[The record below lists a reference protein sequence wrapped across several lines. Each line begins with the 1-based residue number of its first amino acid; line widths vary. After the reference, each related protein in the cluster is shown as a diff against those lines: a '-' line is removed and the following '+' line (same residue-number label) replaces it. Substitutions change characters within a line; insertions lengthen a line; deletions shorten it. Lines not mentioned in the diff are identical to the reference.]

1 MTLQFVFP
9 QILADS
15 RSRRRSEGERAVY
28 RGTRPA
34 RPNRLDA
41 EFRRRVAGQGW
52 KSIRRGLQ
60 REPSGTRSRPSFPRK
75 RESGQAGSML
85 IRNRPCTPLAT
96 PLQGLFMGD
105 SGGFFGGIFHL
116 SFPPA
121 CLAGRQADRSA
132 CDALAGIAPDTL
144 AAAGFP
150 KRAGSGATSLPR
162 CLTKPNAPAG
172 PSSSRRRMSSG
183 AAILDTSRIPT
194 GIIFG
199 RLPGTRSRRSMT
211 TETCLVAGGAM
222 ARRKPHPGEDSSGA
236 PGFATAAGIERGP
249 CTPLATPL
257 QGLFMGGFRAIDKS
271 F

>member
-1 MTLQFVFP
+1 MTLQCVFA

-15 RSRRRSEGERAVY
+15 RSRRRSEGGRAVY

-52 KSIRRGLQ
+52 KPIRRGLQ

-75 RESGQAGSML
+75 RESGQAGSIL

-121 CLAGRQADRSA
+121 WPADRQTGLRATHWQASPLIPPRRRRVSKA
-132 CDALAGIAPDTL
+132 SRERRNV
-144 AAAGFP
+144 AAAVLDEAE
-150 KRAGSGATSLPR
+150 RAGGTIVKPAQDLFWGGHSGYFKDPDGHFWEVAWNPFSP
-162 CLTKPNAPAG
+162 
-172 PSSSRRRMSSG
+172 
-183 AAILDTSRIPT
+183 LDDD
-194 GIIFG
+194 GN
-199 RLPGTRSRRSMT
+199 LPGSR
-211 TETCLVAGGAM
+211 
-222 ARRKPHPGEDSSGA
+222 
-236 PGFATAAGIERGP
+236 
-249 CTPLATPL
+249 
-257 QGLFMGGFRAIDKS
+257 
-271 F
+271 